1 MALNRARAMAS
12 QKLLQMNV
20 IPYNYEEALAAQVAH
35 KHFQQTIEVTAAVFQ
50 SRGLTLFVYCDDQLF
65 FLSLTF

>member
-12 QKLLQMNV
+12 QVIVTIQKEEQKLLQMNV

-35 KHFQQTIEVTAAVFQ
+35 KHFQQTIEVTIAVFE
-50 SRGLTLFVYCDDQLF
+50 SRGLDFNCIL
-65 FLSLTF
+65 